1 MYDKIK
7 NPLTNRF
14 VNVNSHTGKSIIQ
27 NYINVLNGGAHSMQ
41 TRAKSVKAKK
51 NWKKIKKSITRSNI
65 NRVLNRIQQ
74 ARINNNSY
82 VGGGKGKG
90 KGFLGASSPATALII
105 GLRMIA
111 PIQALDN
118 LPEQPVGHQPIGSLL
133 GSVICSR
140 NVWDS
145 IDTPEEVGAL
155 AISAL
160 EEGGLDEEA
169 EELEDA
175 MIDQS
180 IDDILDEV
188 RAEEPG
194 LLSGLFNWLF
204 PEQLGPMHGPPKDDR
219 GLAIHGSVDNLG
231 IWSKH
236 NTKTLSERSWV
247 DSPRDEVL
255 RGDAAKPIPG
265 NPSVLG
271 AKVRKLDGDLGQ
283 RDWDKQH
290 GKTKMLRSNRHAR
303 YGARE
308 DPDYRLGREHKYDSS
323 DPSNTHKSATK
334 ALRDIRSDM
343 HDGRARRRAELIQGP
358 DGKHF

>member
-51 NWKKIKKSITRSNI
+51 NWKKIKKNITRSNI

-74 ARINNNSY
+74 ARARIDNNSY
-82 VGGGKGKG
+82 VGVGGGKG
-90 KGFLGASSPATALII
+90 KGFLGAASPAAALII

-145 IDTPEEVGAL
+145 IDTPEEIGAL

-160 EEGGLDEEA
+160 EEGGLNEEA

-180 IDDILDEV
+180 IDDILNEV
-188 RAEEPG
+188 K
-194 LLSGLFNWLF
+194 L
-204 PEQLGPMHGPPKDDR
+204 K
-219 GLAIHGSVDNLG
+219 NL
-231 IWSKH
+231 
-236 NTKTLSERSWV
+236 
-247 DSPRDEVL
+247 
-255 RGDAAKPIPG
+255 
-265 NPSVLG
+265 
-271 AKVRKLDGDLGQ
+271 
-283 RDWDKQH
+283 
-290 GKTKMLRSNRHAR
+290 
-303 YGARE
+303 
-308 DPDYRLGREHKYDSS
+308 DY
-323 DPSNTHKSATK
+323 
-334 ALRDIRSDM
+334 
-343 HDGRARRRAELIQGP
+343 
-358 DGKHF
+358 